1 MRRLKLWE
9 KLVLAALGLGV
20 LGTATW
26 RQLAHRSGPADLAII
41 YTADTNGYLE
51 GCG

>member
-1 MRRLKLWE
+1 MKRLKLWE
-9 KLVLAALGLGV
+9 KLVLVVIVMSALAAGI
-20 LGTATW
+20 W
-26 RQLAHRSGPADLAII
+26 RQLPHNPGQPDLAII